1 MGQQGEENLVVQ
13 VQEVE
18 VLVVQ
23 GEVKVVMEDLERG
36 QMRKI
41 RDMQRC

>member
-1 MGQQGEENLVVQ
+1 MGQQGEEKLVVQ

-18 VLVVQ
+18 VLVVE
-23 GEVKVVMEDLERG
+23 GEVKVVMEDLGSG